1 MMQFLVIAFVAMVF
15 LALVATVLFLIVSA
29 LAIAGVAAVIGL
41 PLWFMAK
48 HWKSQRRVPVR
59 TQSPIERLKNLY
71 VEGKID
77 LFEFERAV
85 AHLVHVEH

>member
-77 LFEFERAV
+77 LFEFERRV
-85 AHLVHVEH
+85 AHLIAVER